1 MEVHGKIPNSR
12 HRSSIPLWPFIKIT
26 QRGNTNIILGSVQV
40 LRHRIRGVGGPAS
53 IADTDDALGGVG
65 ADLEIILSCLGTQ
78 PNVKIYSALV
88 QNIYTLY

>member
-53 IADTDDALGGVG
+53 IADADDPQNQNDDVT
-65 ADLEIILSCLGTQ
+65 LECVS
-78 PNVKIYSALV
+78 NNHV
-88 QNIYTLY
+88 